1 MSWKERETFRV
12 PCFERA
18 TSSLGAMELS
28 SIGEQVFAVE
38 SITKKRVRKV
48 SNVAVLPNRNVV
60 YLSLVCY
67 GFNSQCSTC
76 TLTVYIS
83 HYTKV
88 LLRTFRS
95 LRNILILSF
104 CCVKAAIS
112 NTQKVENRFF
122 SVQNVAYMLHH
133 FE

>member
-1 MSWKERETFRV
+1 MIKTPRIEHGCRVGKKLVLAAAVSLGDLSWKERETFRV

-60 YLSLVCY
+60 YLSLVSY
-67 GFNSQCSTC
+67 GFNS
-76 TLTVYIS
+76 
-83 HYTKV
+83 
-88 LLRTFRS
+88 
-95 LRNILILSF
+95 
-104 CCVKAAIS
+104 
-112 NTQKVENRFF
+112 
-122 SVQNVAYMLHH
+122 
-133 FE
+133 